1 MSESMSEP
9 MTPVDEIADL
19 ADVPVEVEVQLG
31 NKILTIAQ
39 ILELGPES
47 VIRMPRSAGD
57 NLDILV
63 GGTLIGYGEVVII
76 EDAVGVRITD
86 FSQEE

>member
-1 MSESMSEP
+1 
-9 MTPVDEIADL
+9 MTPIQEIAGL

-31 NKILTIAQ
+31 HKILTIAQ

-47 VIRMPRSAGD
+47 VIRMARSAGE
-57 NLDILV
+57 NIDILV
-63 GGTLIGYGEVVII
+63 GGTLIGYGEIVII

-86 FSQEE
+86 FSQQE